1 MNHSDNFDDNDGP
14 GDLPQGA
21 TGVATSLAT
30 ECARLHEDLTLSR
43 RELAQVRLRQEER
56 EEQLAGLSTVEA
68 ERDQLARL
76 LARHLSDSSR
86 APLQVGG
93 VRGWIARRMLASVL
107 RARKKDPLLTLIET
121 SNLFDAGWYLRT
133 YTDVAEAGECP
144 AVHYLY
150 HGAAEGR
157 AASPRFDTA
166 FYLARYPD
174 VRESGINPL
183 VHYLQS
189 GQGEGRLIVQ
199 PFYERVAAAV
209 GSGSGAPLQP

>member
-1 MNHSDNFDDNDGP
+1 MNQSDNFENNDGLD
-14 GDLPQGA
+14 DLPQGA
-21 TGVATSLAT
+21 TDVTAPPTI
-30 ECARLHEDLTLSR
+30 ECARLREDLALSR
-43 RELAQVRLRQEER
+43 RELAQVRLRQEES
-56 EEQLAGLSTVEA
+56 EEKLAELLLVEG

-76 LARHLSDSSR
+76 LARHLSASPR
-86 APLQVGG
+86 NPLQVGG
-93 VRGWIARRMLASVL
+93 LRGWIARRMLALVL

-133 YTDVAEAGECP
+133 YTDVAEAGESP
-144 AVHYLY
+144 AIHYLY

-174 VRESGINPL
+174 VRESGVNPL

-199 PFYERVAAAV
+199 PFYERVAAEAE
-209 GSGSGAPLQP
+209 SGSGAPL